1 MDRRRILMVVAVLV
15 AAVGSALVFLYTK
28 GADTRAEEKF
38 DTVEVLEATAVINPG
53 ETFEDAQAAGKLAKQ
68 AVSQD
73 ALLDGYQTTTEG
85 LGGTVS
91 LGTIY
96 PGEQIISAKWG
107 ASAVVQSQLQIPDTN
122 MAISVNLTD
131 PARVAG
137 FVNPGSQVSIFVTG
151 TAQAV
156 ATDGQSAGAGLP
168 FSRLLLERVTVL
180 GVGSTTPVSTTTTDE
195 SGASTTEQLPRTLM
209 TLSVDQLSA
218 EKLLYASSNGELA
231 FGLLTEQSVVA
242 PDQPMTFEN
251 LFK

>member
-1 MDRRRILMVVAVLV
+1 MDRRRILLVVAVLI
-15 AAVGSALVFLYTK
+15 AALGSALVFLYTK
-28 GADTRAEEKF
+28 GADTRAEKKF

-53 ETFEDAQAAGKLAKQ
+53 EKFEDAQAAGKLAKESV
-68 AVSQD
+68 AQD
-73 ALLDGYQTTTEG
+73 ALLDGYQTTTDS

-107 ASAVVQSQLQIPDTN
+107 ASAAVQSTLQIPDTN
-122 MAISVNLTD
+122 MAVSVNLTD

-137 FVNPGSQVSIFVTG
+137 FVNPGSQVAIFVTG
-151 TAQAV
+151 STESDGKAFAQ
-156 ATDGQSAGAGLP
+156 
-168 FSRLLLERVTVL
+168 LLLERVTVL

-209 TLSVDQLSA
+209 TLSVNQLQA
-218 EKLLYASSNGELA
+218 EKLLYAQGNGELA
-231 FGLLTEQSVVA
+231 FGLLTDQSAVA
-242 PDQPMTFEN
+242 PAGPMTFDL